1 MQERGFD
8 QGLPQWCPGQP
19 LRLPQALAAAAMNIL
34 SYLQD
39 NIEFFERKLAK
50 ARAEQSVTQGMWAQ
64 CLRAAQVRLAE
75 FEGEKT

>member
-1 MQERGFD
+1 
-8 QGLPQWCPGQP
+8 
-19 LRLPQALAAAAMNIL
+19 MNIL